1 MSASSGLIICSQNKP
16 AFQPFPKVLG
26 ALCQEME
33 AETLCVCMCVC
44 AHVRAH
50 VRVCVCTHVDMCVC
64 VCARGHVCVHV
75 WGEGERESIH
85 IYIPYLTYATGRKT
99 EGQYRGAQIM
109 SVFNPKL

>member
-1 MSASSGLIICSQNKP
+1 MPGNGGRDPVCLY
-16 AFQPFPKVLG
+16 V
-26 ALCQEME
+26 
-33 AETLCVCMCVC
+33 CVRSC
-44 AHVRAH
+44 ACACTC
-50 VRVCVCTHVDMCVC
+50 VCVCTHVDMCVC

-109 SVFNPKL
+109 SVFNTKL